1 MRSVVCSSCP
11 GLADRPASF
20 GIPRRRRRV
29 SAPSGFA
36 QLRIEL
42 VEIGLHLLAAAFVD
56 ELPPS
61 HASCIGQAHPGRS
74 QLALDVVNA
83 LAEHDLYAVGALAV
97 DHDVQGL
104 PGFGYAYLY
113 FLRVHRRYAF
123 ASSSSFSKRRSGHSQ
138 IAATSTY
145 RPHAIQGCTKARGSA
160 AT

>member
-1 MRSVVCSSCP
+1 MNIFFFFSSRRRHTRSKRDWSSDVCSSD
-11 GLADRPASF
+11 LT
-20 GIPRRRRRV
+20 
-29 SAPSGFA
+29 PSGFA
-36 QLRIEL
+36 ELRIEL

-56 ELPPS
+56 ELPPPD
-61 HASCIGQAHPGRS
+61 ASSVREAHSSRG

-83 LAEHDLYAVGALAV
+83 FAEHDLYPVGALAV

-123 ASSSSFSKRRSGHSQ
+123 DSSRSFSKRRSGHSQ

-145 RPHAIQGCTKARGSA
+145 RLHAIHGCTKASGSA